1 MATHSSSDYS
11 GVEHLRFPH
20 WQGLYYAAV
29 VEIDR
34 FKLLK
39 RVQAAESAILKRLE
53 ALPEISENLDE
64 RRAIFDAMGT
74 LRFLRLDA
82 KQPPTTSRRKMA

>member
-1 MATHSSSDYS
+1 MATHSSSGSS
-11 GVEHLRFPH
+11 GSQDFKFPQ

-29 VEIDR
+29 VETDR
-34 FKLLK
+34 FTLLK
-39 RVQAAESAILKRLE
+39 RVQAAESAILKRLQ

-82 KQPPTTSRRKMA
+82 ETKPSNSSRKLA